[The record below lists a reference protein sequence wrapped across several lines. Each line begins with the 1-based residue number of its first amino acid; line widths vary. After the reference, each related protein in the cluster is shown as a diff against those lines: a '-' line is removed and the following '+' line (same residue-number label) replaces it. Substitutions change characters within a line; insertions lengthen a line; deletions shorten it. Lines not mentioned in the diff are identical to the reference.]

1 MGIPGYLNKLGLA
14 PVNGPGTPGGRSFH
28 GTIPDGRLALAVWP
42 ILDALEYWPMQAR
55 LCAADA
61 CVAPSRQPRYHV
73 SLLTPAALLE
83 LGLSLAAKVLDL
95 KGRFRCRGYG
105 KKGGRSFRSSGRMGR
120 PKLGFPG
127 VEPRLSFHVSLSG
140 VAERR
145 WIVLLFEGLLN

>member
-61 CVAPSRQPRYHV
+61 VCGPE
-73 SLLTPAALLE
+73 PAAALSRLPAHLE

-105 KKGGRSFRSSGRMGR
+105 RKGR
-120 PKLGFPG
+120 G
-127 VEPRLSFHVSLSG
+127 VVSIKWAHG
-140 VAERR
+140 KD
-145 WIVLLFEGLLN
+145 